1 MEISSEAQ
9 KVALLRRLSLDL
21 IGLPPTPEEMDRFLE
36 DKSPAAY
43 DTQLN
48 RLLASPRFGE
58 KWARHWLDLA
68 RYADSRGYGSD
79 PLRLNAWPFRD
90 WVINAF
96 NRYLSYDQFT
106 IDQLAGDLLPNATDD
121 QLLATSFHRNTMTN
135 TEGGTDDEEFR
146 VAAVKD
152 RADTTSQVWMGLT
165 LGCAKCHSHK
175 YDPISQREYYSFYG
189 ILNQTADSD
198 KGDEFPTKMIP
209 TLFQRAEVEVIQARI
224 AELKKRISE
233 VNVTAEE
240 TQWRNSFNLTDPG
253 TIATLKPTNTDGV
266 SEASIQSKSN
276 ITGFKIS
283 GSKGNTL
290 PPSAK
295 LALSNGPEPFK
306 NQAPKAR
313 FVRIELPGKAKML
326 SLAEVQVF
334 SNGTNIALKGTATQS
349 STDYEGPPKLAI
361 DGNTNGDYNVA
372 KSTTHTKRN
381 IIGTIAIHLE

>member
-1 MEISSEAQ
+1 
-9 KVALLRRLSLDL
+9 
-21 IGLPPTPEEMDRFLE
+21 
-36 DKSPAAY
+36 
-43 DTQLN
+43 
-48 RLLASPRFGE
+48 
-58 KWARHWLDLA
+58 
-68 RYADSRGYGSD
+68 
-79 PLRLNAWPFRD
+79 
-90 WVINAF
+90 
-96 NRYLSYDQFT
+96 
-106 IDQLAGDLLPNATDD
+106 
-121 QLLATSFHRNTMTN
+121 
-135 TEGGTDDEEFR
+135 
-146 VAAVKD
+146 
-152 RADTTSQVWMGLT
+152 
-165 LGCAKCHSHK
+165 
-175 YDPISQREYYSFYG
+175 
-189 ILNQTADSD
+189 
-198 KGDEFPTKMIP
+198 
-209 TLFQRAEVEVIQARI
+209 QRAEVEVIQARI

-233 VNVTAEE
+233 VNVNAEE

-253 TIATLKPTNTDGV
+253 TIATLKATNTDGI

-313 FVRIELPGKAKML
+313 FVRIELPGNAKML

-372 KSTTHTKRN
+372 KSTTHTKTENNPWWEVQLPQVSPVDKVVVWNRTDAGTSVRISGYRVLILDESRN
-381 IIGTIAIHLE
+381 PVWKIEQPAVPNPSTELKPAGQAELMIADRFDLASQSIFTLEKPAPSGTFFFKLVDAKGQKLNLVDFKIETLTDATLTRRLALPKELRPLLNSISKNPEEQKKLADYFRTIAPSLAPIQTELAKLE